1 MGDFGLSESS
11 DSEGAGTSLT
21 NQQGGSLTSKQNS
34 SYTSVPLLD
43 SDWSTSSEDNEVVA
57 NNRPKNNKGTKL
69 MIMQHPFILTQPL
82 FTGLRNLNLL

>member
-43 SDWSTSSEDNEVVA
+43 SDWSTSSEEEEVVVA
-57 NNRPKNNKGTKL
+57 NNRPKNNKGIEL
-69 MIMQHPFILTQPL
+69 NGNIPSIQTQL
-82 FTGLRNLNLL
+82 F